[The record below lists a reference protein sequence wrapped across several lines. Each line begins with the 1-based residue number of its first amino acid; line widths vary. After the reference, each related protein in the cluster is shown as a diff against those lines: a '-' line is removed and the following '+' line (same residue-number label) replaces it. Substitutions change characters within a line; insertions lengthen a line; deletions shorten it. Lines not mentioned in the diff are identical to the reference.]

1 MFLLKIKYNKKVLKK
16 FLKNVI
22 IFLERIKI
30 NRKEKIMKNMFM
42 YSTSKCSHFT
52 AKSFGKFGYI
62 KHMPSVRDTN

>member
-30 NRKEKIMKNMFM
+30 IERKKYEKYVYVFDI
-42 YSTSKCSHFT
+42 
-52 AKSFGKFGYI
+52 
-62 KHMPSVRDTN
+62 